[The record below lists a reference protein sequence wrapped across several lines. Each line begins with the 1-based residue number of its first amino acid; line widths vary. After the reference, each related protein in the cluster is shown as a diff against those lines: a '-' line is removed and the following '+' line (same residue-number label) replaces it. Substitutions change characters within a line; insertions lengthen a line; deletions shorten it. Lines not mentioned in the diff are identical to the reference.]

1 MRFFWFLQRHSS
13 ESADRGTADQGFSR
27 PRSVLWVTALVLT
40 VFVAWAWFAEID
52 EVTRASGTVIASS
65 RTQIIQSQ
73 DGGRLEALYVAE
85 GDQVEAG
92 QLLARIDRVRAEAAY
107 RETRA
112 KVASLQANVARLQA
126 ELFQREPAF
135 PELALEYPEFIE
147 NQTDLLRVRRSA
159 IEEEISALEDIRA
172 LIQEELALNEPL
184 VASGDVSRTELL
196 RLQRQEAEFTSQ
208 ISNTR
213 NEYVQT
219 LQTELSQ
226 TQEELEVT
234 EQMLVQRQNVLDQ
247 TELNAPLRG
256 LVKNLAITTVG
267 GVIRPGDEVMRIVP
281 IDDKLLIEAKISPR
295 DIGFLRPGMSASVK
309 IDAYDSSIYGDL
321 PGELVFI
328 SADTIDTNLRQGE
341 QPYYRARV
349 QTSSRQFSGRP
360 NAELDIQPGMTATV
374 EIKTGQ
380 RTVMQ
385 YLTKPITKTLDESL
399 GER

>member
-13 ESADRGTADQGFSR
+13 EPVHRETADQGFAR
-27 PRSVLWVTALVLT
+27 PRSVLWVTTLVLA
-40 VFVAWAWFAEID
+40 VFVGWAWFAEID

-147 NQTDLLRVRRSA
+147 NQSDLLRVRRSA

-172 LIQEELALNEPL
+172 LVRQELAMNEPL

-247 TELNAPLRG
+247 TELYAPLRG

-281 IDDKLLIEAKISPR
+281 IDDKLLIEAKVSPR

-360 NAELDIQPGMTATV
+360 DAELDIQPGMTATV